1 MKATSV
7 KRGVKIAAAT
17 ALCAALPGCDAVIPR
32 RDLQLLAATLPP
44 GPEVSPADVEV
55 ITARIREET
64 GVVEFEFSDSNFE
77 PEMKLPRGT
86 GWILGLFLGDQQEQ
100 GQ

>member
-1 MKATSV
+1 MIESNV
-7 KRGVKIAAAT
+7 MCGLKIAAAT
-17 ALCAALPGCDAVIPR
+17 VLCATLQGCDVIIPR

-44 GPEVSPADVEV
+44 APDVSSAEVEV

-64 GVVEFEFSDSNFE
+64 GVFDFEFSDSNFE

-86 GWILGLFLGDQQEQ
+86 GWILGLFLGDQKEQ